1 MKVNGDNMKIK
12 KQELLG
18 ITGLVRCTL
27 RDIRTGKETIKI
39 YKNLIT
45 TAGKVAIARRL
56 INEAALASEG
66 IITYGAVGTNAT
78 APNVADTKLG
88 TEIERKLVSVV
99 SRASNVATIRTYY
112 TTAEGNGAL
121 KEFGLFGEAATA
133 AADSGTLFEHASIDI
148 TKTNTKTLTI
158 ECILTIS

>member
-1 MKVNGDNMKIK
+1 MKIK